1 MKPVIVVHGGAGR
14 IFKERE
20 DGSRSGVIRA
30 ALKGYS
36 ILKQGGTA
44 LDAVEEAVV
53 LMEDDPHFNAGN
65 FLIFQT
71 EILTTQVFVGDIFFL
86 SFTLFLYTLNNSF
99 NCGNQKGE
107 IFFHIPSFTY
117 LLISC

>member
-1 MKPVIVVHGGAGR
+1 MKPVILVHGGAGR

-44 LDAVEEAVV
+44 LDAVEEAVI

-65 FLIFQT
+65 ISVFQT
-71 EILTTQVFVGDIFFL
+71 EILTAQFFCSSCLFSFFYSIFV
-86 SFTLFLYTLNNSF
+86 
-99 NCGNQKGE
+99 C
-107 IFFHIPSFTY
+107 P
-117 LLISC
+117 